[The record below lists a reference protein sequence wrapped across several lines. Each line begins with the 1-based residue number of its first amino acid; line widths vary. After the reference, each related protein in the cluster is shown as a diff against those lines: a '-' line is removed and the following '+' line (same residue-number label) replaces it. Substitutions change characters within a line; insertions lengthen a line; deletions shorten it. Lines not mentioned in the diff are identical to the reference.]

1 MYNAEKTASRSEG
14 LRARNVIQKNKPQ
27 SKYTRETE
35 EEIIN
40 FKPWAHTQEKVAN
53 GNERKK
59 NTKKKKRKC
68 PTVAVLHYSWYSL
81 LCWKIQSCGPSYTG
95 WGHGQVC
102 KLEVT
107 IYMLTGHILLRRKFC
122 LTEVLLGVAAC

>member
-59 NTKKKKRKC
+59 NTKKKRESAQQLQFCIIAGTACSVGKSNPVVLATLGGVMSKC
-68 PTVAVLHYSWYSL
+68 VNWKSQSTCSL
-81 LCWKIQSCGPSYTG
+81 DTYC
-95 WGHGQVC
+95 
-102 KLEVT
+102 
-107 IYMLTGHILLRRKFC
+107 
-122 LTEVLLGVAAC
+122 